1 MCKKFER
8 ELWCR
13 RWEFRSCQSSGQSW
27 MYPRWMAGGHRWAWW
42 LHLLSSFFLHEV
54 AFVPHSDA
62 ASDNKG
68 GPVERTHGR
77 WSSCILQQAEGG
89 VFGPSWPEMWC
100 CWSRRDPQKCAI
112 TGTRCCS
119 EGCFFSW
126 SPQQSRW
133 SSSHWGGLLVLTP
146 LDQLAHLA
154 PAVGSIIV
162 GHEGHHYV
170 DVRTP
175 YRFHRVNKAHVKY
188 IHVSWDHLMGL
199 LYKCNVLPYQ
209 GRCLAIF

>member
-13 RWEFRSCQSSGQSW
+13 KWEFRGCQSSGQSW
-27 MYPRWMAGGHRWAWW
+27 MYPRWMAGGHRWACW
-42 LHLLSSFFLHEV
+42 LHLLSSFLLHEV

-68 GPVERTHGR
+68 GPVERTHAR

-119 EGCFFSW
+119 TIGGQWGMLLFLKSTTISLVFLTL
-126 SPQQSRW
+126 RRAFGLD
-133 SSSHWGGLLVLTP
+133 SSGP
-146 LDQLAHLA
+146 
-154 PAVGSIIV
+154 VGSPRSCSWL
-162 GHEGHHYV
+162 HHCW
-170 DVRTP
+170 
-175 YRFHRVNKAHVKY
+175 
-188 IHVSWDHLMGL
+188 SWGPPLCGCQDTTS
-199 LYKCNVLPYQ
+199 VPP
-209 GRCLAIF
+209 RE